1 MSFNEDYDDDLA
13 DLDLSV
19 DSSDEDQDQDQ
30 YDDDLGIQVVSEVT
44 QAEAKKPTRAEKRIN
59 ELTWKAKTVEEQL
72 AAERATNAELAR
84 RLAEINEAKN
94 TEQVAALRAE
104 KKEALEIGDYDR
116 VTEIDDALMD
126 ARLNSQRQPAQQVQ
140 QPVAQQ
146 PAQPE
151 IPPAQAAWMAKNQD
165 ILSDPDK
172 VAKTDRIIKQL
183 HDNGFRDEALW
194 KQLDKNIHRVRP
206 PSQAGNGVG
215 SGDGNIS
222 TQGLTR
228 ADMEHIKELGYDY
241 KDKAV
246 QQNYL
251 KSKRSAA
258 NGRA

>member
-13 DLDLSV
+13 DLDLSI
-19 DSSDEDQDQDQ
+19 DSSDEDQ
-30 YDDDLGIQVVSEVT
+30 YDNDDTVAIDAVEHEQQSE
-44 QAEAKKPTRAEKRIN
+44 KKPTRFDKRIN
-59 ELTWKAKTVEEQL
+59 ELTWKAKSAEEQL
-72 AAERATNAELAR
+72 AVERAANAELAKR
-84 RLAEINEAKN
+84 IAEINEAKN
-94 TEQVAALRAE
+94 TEQLAALRAE

-126 ARLNSQRQPAQQVQ
+126 ARLNSQRQPDQQQSVQ
-140 QPVAQQ
+140 QPVQQ

-151 IPPAQAAWMAKNQD
+151 IPPAQAAWMARNHD
-165 ILSDPDK
+165 IINDPDK

-206 PSQAGNGVG
+206 PAQAGNGVG
-215 SGDGNIS
+215 SSEVGNNS

-228 ADMEHIKELGYDY
+228 ADIEHIKELGYDY

>member
-1 MSFNEDYDDDLA
+1 MSFNEDYDDDL
-13 DLDLSV
+13 DNLDLSV
-19 DSSDEDQDQDQ
+19 DSSDDDQ
-30 YDDDLGIQVVSEVT
+30 YDGDDTVIDVAEPEQ
-44 QAEAKKPTRAEKRIN
+44 QAEKKPTRAEKRIN
-59 ELTWKAKTVEEQL
+59 ELTWKAKSAE
-72 AAERATNAELAR
+72 ERAAIAEQTASELAK

-126 ARLNSQRQPAQQVQ
+126 ARLNSQRQPVQQQPVQQQVQ
-140 QPVAQQ
+140 QPT
-146 PAQPE
+146 QPE
-151 IPPAQAAWMAKNQD
+151 IPPAQAAWMARNQD
-165 ILSDPDK
+165 IINDPDK

-206 PSQAGNGVG
+206 PAQAGNGVG
-215 SGDGNIS
+215 SSEVGNNS

-228 ADMEHIKELGYDY
+228 ADIEHIKELGYDY
-241 KDKAV
+241 KDKSV

>member
-1 MSFNEDYDDDLA
+1 MSLDDYDDDLD

-19 DSSDEDQDQDQ
+19 DSSGEDQ
-30 YDDDLGIQVVSEVT
+30 YDGEDTVIDVVDPEK
-44 QAEAKKPTRAEKRIN
+44 QAEKKPTRYEKRIDQ
-59 ELTWKAKTVEEQL
+59 LTWEKKTAEEQL
-72 AAERATNAELAR
+72 ATERATNAELAR

-126 ARLNSQRQPAQQVQ
+126 ARLNSQRQPVQQQPTQQQVR
-140 QPVAQQ
+140 Q

-206 PSQAGNGVG
+206 PTQAGNGVG